1 MKTNA
6 ITLPSNKKWHLTE
19 KQVRDHIMHIMKL
32 CLTLMLALFSIY
44 GYTQS
49 EFLAES
55 NQNRAYYDSLVVI
68 LGSDSMQG
76 TGYTQFQRRYR
87 YWAPKLNPNFDYADY
102 QMDLLSYCN
111 NYRKTELENTPTW
124 RFIGPNDV
132 PVNGTAARGTGQIHY
147 IYKDPHDNTGKT
159 VFACSPVGG
168 LFRSTN
174 DGNTWEN
181 AGTDKGLPRS
191 GVSSILIDSRS
202 NSTWYVSTGNGEGF
216 SGEKAWQTTIGVYRT
231 NDNGEN
237 WKFIGLDRTIQG
249 FPIFHM
255 RKIIE
260 IPNNTDSTHLVVT
273 TTAGL
278 YYSRNAN
285 SETPTWDSLKMGEF
299 YDVVQDVNNPDIL
312 YASGSNNTGIYQFNL
327 VTNAYSKIFDIDTI
341 TFPYD
346 TMEVINPALRRI
358 SLKIPQVNSNFL
370 FAVVSMRDYD
380 YTAIYRYNT
389 NTGIWHRFFTQANF
403 NGYGRKLGW
412 AIRPDTIGKLQILGR
427 NVEQLFRFSNG
438 LTNDSS
444 ALLKKIN
451 HDGDIQPHH
460 DTHYLWVEDNNQ
472 TIWAGTDGG
481 VYKGRFL
488 NDTTIDWESKN
499 YGLGV
504 ATIEYIDASETDKF
518 VTSGQFDCGS
528 NTYRSENGIEWTV
541 EEQSHGDGYQNIIR
555 NDNFYYLSAHEGMV
569 HKYHQN
575 NEDNIFMGSYTSCDT
590 TIKNSVSYA
599 NFDTYYVNADDNL
612 YAAGTKEVLKYYDTT
627 WYEWSKLEEQI
638 GCGISGTW
646 RVAAK
651 KKSNGVHQIYA
662 SARQED
668 SSYHYIYKS
677 IDGGGPQV
685 SKWVKVANTPNSGW
699 ISDIAITANTDSIVV
714 SIRNQLFCA
723 NTTNP
728 GNPVWY
734 NITHDL
740 QAGSISKI
748 FIESGIPG
756 RIWLATEHGVFYKN
770 NGTTTWVDYTNNLPN
785 CEVKAVKAVNKK
797 VYVGTYGRGV
807 WYAST
812 PECGNVAGAHYTAPG
827 ESVNATSTNTYY
839 GNVIVPTGNTYTIYG
854 TLKMAA
860 DCKIIVEPGA
870 KLIVDGGTITK
881 ACPDLWDGIEVWGNS
896 NAVQDTINQGWVI
909 LKNQAT
915 IQYAKQGI
923 TAGKLGY
930 AIVDLNFTGGVIQA
944 DDAQFKNNTTSI
956 ALLPYPHVEYR
967 FALVHNKSYFKN
979 CTFTYDST
987 YYFFNDRP
995 TAHVQLTDVKGVLFE
1010 GNVFENTVSPS
1021 FAAGDKRGTGIAASQ
1036 SGFKVVN
1043 LTGEKRNAFN
1053 NLNYGIS
1060 AWDIF
1065 LSNKPVI
1072 IDQADFNKNRTGCY
1086 MGASTF
1092 VSVTNCVFN
1101 ASLFYEALPGDIY
1114 SGLYLDNCTGY
1125 QVEENTFSSNY
1136 NPGWAYGYKSVG
1148 LVVNNSGP
1156 EDNFIY
1162 KNNFHN
1168 LLFATLAQNHN
1179 RSYNTQGTGLQYK
1192 CNVFENNYQDIS
1204 VTWDGPPSE
1213 LNGIALNQGSKASE
1227 ITAPAGNFFSQKGT
1241 WSYSDFDN
1249 QGENIWYHLPSWQ
1262 VVMQNYRKLRPQYYS
1277 DNTITLIYNDSI
1289 ELWNVINGCSSNL
1302 VGKTKSE
1309 LLSLIVNNE
1318 LNRTIYADSLGS
1330 MVDQGNTTGLNLDV
1344 ITSVPPETMI
1354 LRDQLLSASPYL
1366 SDTVMVSAAEKEDV
1380 LPNSIITEVLAA
1392 NPQSVRV
1399 ENVLNT
1405 LDARLNPPSE
1415 NEMASL
1421 HANDTIIGAKE
1432 ILESKQAYYA
1442 SNMQEA
1448 INGLSRLYMSDSLL
1462 IDINDSIKVALSV
1475 INSPDSYYKQAFCN
1489 YNSGDSTEVLNMLVQ
1504 IPYSFELSTYQTE
1517 IHSGYESYF
1526 DLLLELSSQGKR
1538 PTEVDST
1545 QKSQLYSIM
1554 QNTNEIL
1561 QAYCRNMLIVTDGLT
1576 YNEPYIFPDT
1586 ASTKSTQV
1594 KKPDFGD
1601 LFFTS
1606 SDFLRLYPNPASD
1619 YITIEYQLPYE
1630 SKEGTI
1636 EIITL
1641 NGQKI
1646 EVIPLSNNWDQKTID
1661 LRKYNS
1667 GSYVIRLWTGRK
1679 VLESEK
1685 FIKY

>member
-6 ITLPSNKKWHLTE
+6 ITLPANKKWHLSE
-19 KQVRDHIMHIMKL
+19 KQVRDHIMPLKTL

-111 NYRKTELENTPTW
+111 NYRPTELENTPTW
-124 RFIGPNDV
+124 RLIGPNDV
-132 PVNGTAARGTGQIHY
+132 PENGTAARGTGQIHY

-202 NSTWYVSTGNGEGF
+202 SSTWYVSTGNGEGF

-231 NDNGEN
+231 NDNGKN

-249 FPIFHM
+249 FPIYHM

-260 IPNNTDSTHLVVT
+260 IPNNTDSTQLVVT

-278 YYSRNAN
+278 YHSRNAN

-327 VTNAYSKIFDIDTI
+327 GTNTYSKIFDIDTI
-341 TFPYD
+341 TFPD
-346 TMEVINPALRRI
+346 GTTEVEYPELRRI

-370 FAVVSMRDYD
+370 FAVVSMRDDD
-380 YTAIYRYNT
+380 YTAIYRYNI
-389 NTGIWHRFFTQANF
+389 NTGSWHRFFTQANF

-451 HDGDIQPHH
+451 HDGYIQPHH
-460 DTHYLWVEDNNQ
+460 DTHYLWVEDNNE

-481 VYKGRFL
+481 VYKGQFT
-488 NDTTIDWESKN
+488 NDTTIVWESKN

-569 HKYHQN
+569 RKYYQN
-575 NEDNIFMGSYTSCDT
+575 NEDNIFMGNYTSCDT
-590 TIKNSVSYA
+590 TIKYPVSYA

-627 WYEWSKLEEQI
+627 WHEWSKLEEQI
-638 GCGISGTW
+638 GCGKSGTW

-668 SSYHYIYKS
+668 TLYHYIYKS

-812 PECGNVAGAHYTAPG
+812 PECGNVDGAHYTAPN
-827 ESVNATSTNTYY
+827 ESVGSTSTRTYY
-839 GNVIVPTGNTYTIYG
+839 GNVIVPEGNTYTIYG

-870 KLIVDGGTITK
+870 KLIVDGGSITN

-967 FALVHNKSYFKN
+967 FALVDNKSYFKN

-1010 GNVFENTVSPS
+1010 GNLFENTVSPS

-1043 LTGEKRNAFN
+1043 QTGEKRNAFN

-1060 AWDIF
+1060 SYDIF

-1086 MGASTF
+1086 FGASTF

-1162 KNNFHN
+1162 KNNYHN

-1204 VTWDGPPSE
+1204 VTWDGLPSE
-1213 LNGIALNQGSKASE
+1213 LNGIALNQGSKADTV
-1227 ITAPAGNFFSQKGT
+1227 IAPAGNLFSQQGT

-1249 QGENIWYHLPSWQ
+1249 LGEDVWYHLPYWGLSNDYKINPKFSDTAQVHKNYNNALQSW
-1262 VVMQNYRKLRPQYYS
+1262 NP
-1277 DNTITLIYNDSI
+1277 IA
-1289 ELWNVINGCSSNL
+1289 GCPSRLGIKS
-1302 VGKTKSE
+1302 KSE
-1309 LLSLIVNNE
+1309 LESLIADNE
-1318 LNRTIYADSLGS
+1318 LNSVIYTDSLNT
-1330 MVDQGNTTGLNLDV
+1330 MVDQGNTTALSLDV
-1344 ITSVPPETMI
+1344 ATSLPPETML
-1354 LRDQLLSASPYL
+1354 LRDQLLAASPYL

-1380 LPNSIITEVLAA
+1380 LPNSIITEVLTA
-1392 NPQSVRV
+1392 NPQSVRA
-1399 ENVLNT
+1399 ENVLNS
-1405 LDARLNPPSE
+1405 LDARIYPPSE
-1415 NEMASL
+1415 SEMSSL
-1421 HANDTIIGAKE
+1421 HANDTIMGAKE
-1432 ILESKQAYYA
+1432 ILESKQAFYTSSMQYA
-1442 SNMQEA
+1442 V
-1448 INGLSRLYMSDSLL
+1448 NGLIRKYMSDSMLV
-1462 IDINDSIKVALSV
+1462 DINDSIKTSISL

-1489 YNSGDSTEVLNMLVQ
+1489 YNSGDSSEVLNTLAQV
-1504 IPYSFELSTYQTE
+1504 PSNFGLTTYQNDM
-1517 IHSGYESYF
+1517 HNGYEDYF
-1526 DLLLELSSQGKR
+1526 DLLLELQNEGKST
-1538 PTEVDST
+1538 TEVDST
-1545 QKSQLYSIM
+1545 QKNMLYSIM

-1561 QAYCRNMLIVTDGLT
+1561 QAYCRNVLIITDGLV
-1576 YNEPYIFPDT
+1576 YHEPYLFPDT
-1586 ASTKSTQV
+1586 VSTKSIPV
-1594 KKPDFGD
+1594 KKPNFGNSF
-1601 LFFTS
+1601 LKS
-1606 SDFLRLYPNPASD
+1606 SDFLRLYPNPAD
-1619 YITIEYQLPYE
+1619 EYLTIEYKVPYNSHKIIVE
-1630 SKEGTI
+1630 ILTI
-1636 EIITL
+1636 DGHNIEVLTL
-1641 NGQKI
+1641 NREWGEKI
-1646 EVIPLSNNWDQKTID
+1646 ID
-1661 LRKYNS
+1661 LRNFKRGTYL
-1667 GSYVIRLWTGRK
+1667 IRLWADGSVIETR
-1679 VLESEK
+1679 K
-1685 FIKY
+1685 FIKM